1 MCRKQRSKL
10 TSSHNLPPAEA
21 NKGRRKIRGT
31 PPRPRQEA
39 SPPAPPIYDW
49 MSVEDK
55 DIVSMSFRARNTC
68 RRDIYWLRGF
78 PDRRT
83 HGVTTRPRIP
93 TLRLMNGGISYE
105 SFRNRSNRI
114 HLFRHR
120 PRAACGG
127 ASG

>member
-21 NKGRRKIRGT
+21 NKGRREFRGT

-55 DIVSMSFRARNTC
+55 DIVSMSIRARNTC
-68 RRDIYWLRGF
+68 RRDICWLRGF
-78 PDRRT
+78 VVPAHAWCD
-83 HGVTTRPRIP
+83 HTTAHPNL
-93 TLRLMNGGISYE
+93 TSNE
-105 SFRNRSNRI
+105 WRN
-114 HLFRHR
+114 F
-120 PRAACGG
+120 P
-127 ASG
+127 

>member
-1 MCRKQRSKL
+1 TLLVLVSLSVYTFDVSK
-10 TSSHNLPPAEA
+10 T
-21 NKGRRKIRGT
+21 
-31 PPRPRQEA
+31 
-39 SPPAPPIYDW
+39 
-49 MSVEDK
+49 MFEDK

-68 RRDIYWLRGF
+68 RRDIYWLQGL

-105 SFRNRSNRI
+105 SFRYRSNRI
-114 HLFRHR
+114 HRLCHR

-127 ASG
+127 ASGRPPFSHRRSCCVTRPCPPGSSPPCARSS